1 MSTLHITLVGE
12 QPEPIYY
19 VIEELKPN
27 AVVYI
32 CSRQTKGKA
41 EAIRHLLGGD
51 KQTIMILDP
60 TDAQE
65 ISRQADQLAE
75 ALQDKEEITVNISGG
90 SKPWSY
96 LFGQRFSLM
105 PNATVLFLDQNNI
118 LWNYRTM
125 TGSPIHY
132 RFDLMKSLEL
142 RGNLLK
148 EYHDFSLYTE
158 KDVEAQR
165 DVEWARRCNVKA
177 FTGLM
182 SIMDKDCQEE
192 MRTNTE
198 GKFILKNSH
207 AGSDNYV
214 EWFKATKDNPNAFVR
229 LNLISTKTDTPN
241 TFEIESPHAI
251 ELAFNSGWFEFKIAR
266 MLSKWD
272 KVRKIYMN
280 CIFPINDKI
289 DKNEVDIIIETDI
302 KAIFVECKTNIS
314 KINDIDKFRS
324 IVKNYGGTSCS
335 GLFITEGKL
344 RDDVQQKC
352 TDNSITYFS
361 LSPYGGKINQ
371 ANKDLIQLLESQ
383 YKTINTR

>member
-19 VIEELKPN
+19 VINELKPD
-27 AVVYI
+27 AVVYV
-32 CSRQTKGKA
+32 CS
-41 EAIRHLLGGD
+41 
-51 KQTIMILDP
+51 KQTESKAKAIQELACIEKHATVIIDP
-60 TDAQE
+60 TNADE
-65 ISRQADQLAE
+65 ISNCADYIA
-75 ALQDKEEITVNISGG
+75 KEFSGYDTTLNISGG
-90 SKPWSY
+90 SKPWAY
-96 LFGQRFSLM
+96 IFGIKFGTM
-105 PNATVLFLDQNNI
+105 PNATVMFIDQNNI

-198 GKFILKNSH
+198 GKFMLKNSH

>member
-19 VIEELKPN
+19 VIEELKPD
-27 AVVYI
+27 AVVYV
-32 CSRQTKGKA
+32 CS
-41 EAIRHLLGGD
+41 
-51 KQTIMILDP
+51 KQTESKAKAIQELAYIEKHATVIIDP
-60 TDAQE
+60 TNADE
-65 ISRQADQLAE
+65 ISNCADYIA
-75 ALQDKEEITVNISGG
+75 KEFSGYDTTLNISGG
-90 SKPWSY
+90 SKPWAY
-96 LFGQRFSLM
+96 IFGIKFGTM
-105 PNATVLFLDQNNI
+105 PNATVMFIDQNNI

-148 EYHDFSLYTE
+148 EYHDFSTYTE

-192 MRTNTE
+192 MKTNTE
-198 GKFILKNSH
+198 GKFMLKSSH
-207 AGSDNYV
+207 AGQDNYV
-214 EWFKATKDNPNAFVR
+214 EWFKATKDHPNAFVR
-229 LNLISTKTDTPN
+229 INLISTKTGIPN

-251 ELAFNSGWFEFKIAR
+251 ELTFNSGWFEFKIAR

-280 CIFPINDKI
+280 CIFPIDEKI

-314 KINDIDKFRS
+314 KLNDIDKFRS
-324 IVKNYGGTSCS
+324 VVKNYGGTSCS

-352 TDNSITYFS
+352 MDNGITYFS
-361 LSPYGGKINQ
+361 LSTYGGKINQ
-371 ANKDLIQLLESQ
+371 ANKDLIQLLENQ